1 MLLTIY
7 VTTFE
12 KKYVNNFYG
21 LNESLEE
28 VRKIA
33 NCDNVACVDLV
44 HPKTGEIIVSY
55 KEGELSYNN
64 YDFIKY
70 HNRIY

>member
-12 KKYVNNFYG
+12 KKYINNFYG

-28 VRKIA
+28 VKKIA
-33 NCDNVACVDLV
+33 NCDNVIFVDLV
-44 HPKTGEIIVSY
+44 DSKTGEVIISY
-55 KEGELSYNN
+55 AEGEPSYIS
-64 YDFIKY
+64 YDLIK
-70 HNRIY
+70 HPN

>member
-12 KKYVNNFYG
+12 KKYINNFYG
-21 LNESLEE
+21 LNESLKEAK
-28 VRKIA
+28 KIA
-33 NCDNVACVDLV
+33 NCDNVIFVDLV
-44 HPKTGEIIVSY
+44 YPKTGEVIISY
-55 KEGELSYNN
+55 KEGKLSYSS

-70 HNRIY
+70 HN